1 MKFQSLAAHISL
13 VLSLLSLP
21 LGASAALYKNAAD
34 LPNVSYDFI
43 VVGGGVG
50 GSVLANRLTE
60 NPSTNVLVLEG
71 GPSNEDAFETKVP
84 FFVTRIPAQYT
95 WNYTTTPQV
104 GMHNAEVPFAR
115 GFVLGGSSS
124 INGMFYTRGSSDD
137 FDRYA
142 EVTGD
147 SGWSWNNVQT
157 YFAKNE
163 KWTPPADGH
172 DTTGQYDPSVH
183 STTGINSYSLSGHH
197 QALDPLVFQAGQ
209 ELGGIFDFKLDYND
223 GTPLGLGW
231 LQAAINGSHRSSAAT
246 SYLGPQFISRPNL
259 HVLVNARVSRIL
271 QTGAGSTFQGVEY
284 TQDINNGPLRSVSAT
299 KEVLLAAGVIG
310 TPQILLNSGI
320 GDSSY
325 LSSVGIPPLVN
336 LPSVGRNLTDQPTT
350 GCLWNVRADADTF
363 DPVFQEQN
371 VLDDAMDEWNEDGTG
386 PLVVTPIGEVVF
398 FRLNETERANLGL
411 PAGVDTA
418 AGPNTP
424 HLELAIGNGF
434 VSPAPPPGRWLT
446 ISTNLVSA
454 TSRGS
459 VTLDTTGG
467 FNAFRAPHIDPA
479 FYTTDWDIKAMREA
493 VKAAKRFVSAPVFQ
507 NYVVEALGTL
517 ATAETDEEIEE
528 YVRSNSGTTAH
539 PVGTASMSPKG
550 AQWGVVDPDLKM
562 KGGIKGVRIVDASVF
577 PYNPS
582 MHTMAPTYVIAER
595 GADLIK
601 DTWNL

>member
-1 MKFQSLAAHISL
+1 MKFQSLAAHLSL
-13 VLSLLSLP
+13 VFSLLSLP
-21 LGASAALYKNAAD
+21 LGASAALYGKAAD
-34 LPNVSYDFI
+34 LPNTSYDFI
-43 VVGGGVG
+43 IVGGGVG

-60 NPSTNVLVLEG
+60 NPSVKVLVLEG
-71 GPSNEDAFETKVP
+71 GSSNENALETEVP
-84 FFVTRIPAQYT
+84 FFVTRIPAEYT

-104 GMHNAEVPFAR
+104 GMHNAEIPFPR
-115 GFVLGGSSS
+115 GFILGGSSS

-147 SGWSWNNVQT
+147 PGWTWNNVQT
-157 YFAKNE
+157 YFRRNE
-163 KWTPPADGH
+163 KWTAPADGH
-172 DTTGQYDPSVH
+172 NTAGQYDPSIH
-183 STTGINSYSLSGHH
+183 SSTGVTSFSLSGHH
-197 QALDPLVFQAGQ
+197 QALDPMVFQAGQ

-223 GTPLGLGW
+223 GRPLGLGW
-231 LQAAINGSHRSSAAT
+231 LQAAIDGARRSSAAT
-246 SYLGPQFISRPNL
+246 SYLGPQFINRPNL
-259 HVLVNARVSRIL
+259 HVLVGARVSRIL
-271 QTGAGSTFQGVEY
+271 KTGSGSAFQTVEY
-284 TQDINNGPLRSVSAT
+284 TQDVVNGPLSTISAS

-325 LSSVGIPPLVN
+325 LSSIGITPLVN

-350 GCLWNVRADADTF
+350 GCLWSVRSDADTF
-363 DPVFQEQN
+363 DPVFQDEN
-371 VLDDAMDEWNEDGTG
+371 VLDSAMAEWNDDGTG
-386 PLVVTPIGEVVF
+386 PLVVTPIGQVAF
-398 FRLNETERANLGL
+398 FRLNETELAGLGV
-411 PAGVDTA
+411 PSGVDYA

-424 HLELAIGNGF
+424 HLEMAIGNGF
-434 VSPAPPPGRWLT
+434 VSPAPPPGKWLT

-467 FNAFRAPHIDPA
+467 LNAFRAPHIDPA

-493 VKAAKRFVSAPVFQ
+493 VKAARRFVSAPVFQ
-507 NYVVEALGTL
+507 NYVIEALGSL
-517 ATAETDEEIEE
+517 ATADTDEEIEE
-528 YVRSNSGTTAH
+528 YIRSNSGTTAH
-539 PVGTASMSPKG
+539 PVGTASMSPRG

-562 KGGIKGVRIVDASVF
+562 KGGVQGVRIVDASVF

-582 MHTMAPTYVIAER
+582 MHTMAPTYVVAER

>member
-1 MKFQSLAAHISL
+1 MKFQSLAAHVSL

-21 LGASAALYKNAAD
+21 LSVSAALYGKAAD

-43 VVGGGVG
+43 IVGGGVG

-60 NPSTNVLVLEG
+60 NPSVKVLVLEG
-71 GPSNEDAFETKVP
+71 GSSNENAFETEVP
-84 FFVTRIPAQYT
+84 FFVTRIPAEYT

-104 GMHNAEVPFAR
+104 GMHNAEIPFPR

-147 SGWSWNNVQT
+147 SGWTWNNVQT
-157 YFAKNE
+157 YFRRNE
-163 KWTPPADGH
+163 KWTAPADGH
-172 DTTGQYDPSVH
+172 DTTGQYDPSIH
-183 STTGINSYSLSGHH
+183 STTGVTSFSLSGHR
-197 QALDPLVFQAGQ
+197 QALDPMVFQAGQ

-223 GTPLGLGW
+223 GRPLGLGW
-231 LQAAINGSHRSSAAT
+231 LQAAIDGARRSSAAT
-246 SYLGPQFISRPNL
+246 SYLGPQFINRPNL
-259 HVLVNARVSRIL
+259 HVLVGARVSRIL
-271 QTGAGSTFQGVEY
+271 KTGSGSAFQTVEY
-284 TQDINNGPLRSVSAT
+284 TQDVVNGPLSTISAS

-320 GDSSY
+320 GDSNY
-325 LSSVGIPPLVN
+325 LSSIGITPLVN

-350 GCLWNVRADADTF
+350 GCLWSVRSDADTF
-363 DPVFQEQN
+363 DPVFQDEN
-371 VLDDAMDEWNEDGTG
+371 VLDSAMAEWNNDGTG
-386 PLVVTPIGEVVF
+386 PLVVTPIGQVAF
-398 FRLNETERANLGL
+398 FRLNETELTDLGV
-411 PAGVDTA
+411 PSGVDYA

-424 HLELAIGNGF
+424 HLEMAIGNGF
-434 VSPAPPPGRWLT
+434 VSPTPPPGKWLT

-467 FNAFRAPHIDPA
+467 LNAFRAPHIDPA

-507 NYVVEALGTL
+507 NYVVEALGSL
-517 ATAETDEEIEE
+517 ATADSDEEIEE
-528 YVRSNSGTTAH
+528 YIRSNSGTTAH
-539 PVGTASMSPKG
+539 PVGTASMSPRG

-562 KGGIKGVRIVDASVF
+562 KGGVQGVRIVDASVF

-601 DTWNL
+601 NSWNL

>member
-1 MKFQSLAAHISL
+1 MKFQSLAAHVSL

-21 LGASAALYKNAAD
+21 LSVSAALYGKAAD

-43 VVGGGVG
+43 IVGGGVG

-60 NPSTNVLVLEG
+60 NPSVKVLVLEG
-71 GPSNEDAFETKVP
+71 GSSNENAFETEVP
-84 FFVTRIPAQYT
+84 FFVTRIPAEYT

-104 GMHNAEVPFAR
+104 GMHNAEIPFPR

-147 SGWSWNNVQT
+147 SGWTWNNVQT
-157 YFAKNE
+157 YFRRNE
-163 KWTPPADGH
+163 KWTAPADGH
-172 DTTGQYDPSVH
+172 DTTGQYDPSIH
-183 STTGINSYSLSGHH
+183 STTGVTSFSLSGHH
-197 QALDPLVFQAGQ
+197 QALDPMVFQAGQ

-223 GTPLGLGW
+223 GRPLGLGW
-231 LQAAINGSHRSSAAT
+231 LQAAIDGARRSSAAT
-246 SYLGPQFISRPNL
+246 SYLGPQFINRPNL
-259 HVLVNARVSRIL
+259 HVLVGCRVSRIL
-271 QTGAGSTFQGVEY
+271 KTGSGSAFQTVEY
-284 TQDINNGPLRSVSAT
+284 TQDVVNGPLSTISAS

-325 LSSVGIPPLVN
+325 LSSIGITPLVN

-350 GCLWNVRADADTF
+350 GCLWSVRSDADTF
-363 DPVFQEQN
+363 DPVFQDEN
-371 VLDDAMDEWNEDGTG
+371 VLDSAMAEWNNDGTG
-386 PLVVTPIGEVVF
+386 PLVVTPIGQVAF
-398 FRLNETERANLGL
+398 FRLNETELTDLGV
-411 PAGVDTA
+411 PSGVDYA

-424 HLELAIGNGF
+424 HLEMAIGNGF
-434 VSPAPPPGRWLT
+434 VSPTPPPGKWLT

-467 FNAFRAPHIDPA
+467 LNAFRAPHIDPA

-507 NYVVEALGTL
+507 NYVVEALGSL
-517 ATAETDEEIEE
+517 ATADSDEEIEE
-528 YVRSNSGTTAH
+528 YIRSNSGTTAH
-539 PVGTASMSPKG
+539 PVGTASMSPRG

-562 KGGIKGVRIVDASVF
+562 KGGVQGVRIVDASVF

-601 DTWNL
+601 NSWNL